1 MIKQPKSDI
10 INITENSISEER
22 EDKNMRSMKAI
33 KAMNKKLKQVVEK
46 HENVILEEFLQ
57 RAKRIEEYLTLLE
70 QEGVD
75 QKRFICVEGHEEW
88 QDIAYDKISEE
99 TLKVLLK
106 TFRDL
111 KADEES
117 IELFKKIPTE
127 GVLFL
132 YTYHEYDDMDTLLM
146 YYEGIKAT
154 AIFLE

>member
-1 MIKQPKSDI
+1 
-10 INITENSISEER
+10 
-22 EDKNMRSMKAI
+22 MRSMKAI
-33 KAMNKKLKQVVEK
+33 KAMHKELKQVVEK

-57 RAKRIEEYLTLLE
+57 IAKRIEEYLTLLE
-70 QEGVD
+70 VEGID

-106 TFRDL
+106 TFREL
-111 KADEES
+111 KADEKSMEV
-117 IELFKKIPTE
+117 FKKIPTE

-132 YTYHEYDDMDTLLM
+132 YSYSEYDDMDTLLM

>member
-1 MIKQPKSDI
+1 
-10 INITENSISEER
+10 
-22 EDKNMRSMKAI
+22 MRSMKAI
-33 KAMNKKLKQVVEK
+33 KAMHKELKQVVEK

-70 QEGVD
+70 VEGID

-106 TFRDL
+106 TFREL
-111 KADEES
+111 KADEKSMEV
-117 IELFKKIPTE
+117 FKKIPTE

-132 YTYHEYDDMDTLLM
+132 YWYSEYDDMDTLLM

>member
-1 MIKQPKSDI
+1 
-10 INITENSISEER
+10 
-22 EDKNMRSMKAI
+22 MRSMKAI
-33 KAMNKKLKQVVEK
+33 KAMHKELKQVVEK

-70 QEGVD
+70 LEGID

-106 TFRDL
+106 TFREL
-111 KADEES
+111 KADEKSMEV
-117 IELFKKIPTE
+117 FKKIPTE

-132 YTYHEYDDMDTLLM
+132 YSYSEYDDMDTLLM

>member
-1 MIKQPKSDI
+1 
-10 INITENSISEER
+10 
-22 EDKNMRSMKAI
+22 MRSMKAI
-33 KAMNKKLKQVVEK
+33 KAMNEQLEQMLEK
-46 HENVILEEFLQ
+46 HEKVILEEFLQ

-70 QEGVD
+70 QEGID

-106 TFRDL
+106 TFREL
-111 KADEES
+111 KADEKSMEV
-117 IELFKKIPTE
+117 FKKIPTE

-132 YTYHEYDDMDTLLM
+132 YSYSEYDDMDTLLM

>member
-1 MIKQPKSDI
+1 
-10 INITENSISEER
+10 
-22 EDKNMRSMKAI
+22 MRSMKAI
-33 KAMNKKLKQVVEK
+33 KAMHKELKQVVEK

-70 QEGVD
+70 VEGID

-106 TFRDL
+106 TFREL
-111 KADEES
+111 KADEKSMEV
-117 IELFKKIPTE
+117 FKKIPTE

-132 YTYHEYDDMDTLLM
+132 YSYSEYDDMDTLLM

>member
-1 MIKQPKSDI
+1 
-10 INITENSISEER
+10 
-22 EDKNMRSMKAI
+22 MKAI
-33 KAMNKKLKQVVEK
+33 KAMNRELKQVVEK

-70 QEGVD
+70 VEGID

-106 TFRDL
+106 TFREL
-111 KADEES
+111 KADEKSMEV
-117 IELFKKIPTE
+117 FKKIPTE

-132 YTYHEYDDMDTLLM
+132 YSYSEYDDMDTLLM

>member
-1 MIKQPKSDI
+1 
-10 INITENSISEER
+10 
-22 EDKNMRSMKAI
+22 MRSMKAM
-33 KAMNKKLKQVVEK
+33 KAMNQKLKQAIEK

-70 QEGVD
+70 LEGID

-99 TLKVLLK
+99 TLEVLLK
-106 TFRDL
+106 TFPGL
-111 KADEES
+111 KADGQS

>member
-1 MIKQPKSDI
+1 MK
-10 INITENSISEER
+10 
-22 EDKNMRSMKAI
+22 SMKAI
-33 KAMNKKLKQVVEK
+33 KAMNRELKQVVEK

-57 RAKRIEEYLTLLE
+57 RAKRIKEYLTLLE
-70 QEGVD
+70 VEGID

-106 TFRDL
+106 TFREL
-111 KADEES
+111 KADEKSMEV
-117 IELFKKIPTE
+117 FKKIPTE

-132 YTYHEYDDMDTLLM
+132 YSYSEYDDMDTLLM

>member
-1 MIKQPKSDI
+1 
-10 INITENSISEER
+10 
-22 EDKNMRSMKAI
+22 MKAI
-33 KAMNKKLKQVVEK
+33 KAMHKELKQVVEK

-70 QEGVD
+70 VEGID

-106 TFRDL
+106 TFREL
-111 KADEES
+111 KADEKSMEV
-117 IELFKKIPTE
+117 FKKIPTE

-132 YTYHEYDDMDTLLM
+132 YSYSEYDDMDTLLM

>member
-1 MIKQPKSDI
+1 
-10 INITENSISEER
+10 
-22 EDKNMRSMKAI
+22 MRSMKAI
-33 KAMNKKLKQVVEK
+33 KAMHKELKQVVEK

-70 QEGVD
+70 VEGID

-106 TFRDL
+106 TFREL
-111 KADEES
+111 KADEKSMEV
-117 IELFKKIPTE
+117 FKKIPTE

-132 YTYHEYDDMDTLLM
+132 YSYSEYDDMFTLLM
-146 YYEGIKAT
+146 YYDGIKAT

>member
-22 EDKNMRSMKAI
+22 GGKNMRSMKAI
-33 KAMNKKLKQVVEK
+33 KAMNQKLKQAVEK
-46 HENVILEEFLQ
+46 QKNVILDEFLQ

-70 QEGVD
+70 LEGVD

-99 TLKVLLK
+99 TLKNLLK
-106 TFRDL
+106 TFREL
-111 KADEES
+111 KADDSSMEA
-117 IELFKKIPTE
+117 FRKIPEE

-132 YTYHEYDDMDTLLM
+132 YTYHEYEDMDTLM
-146 YYEGIKAT
+146 MNYEDIKA
-154 AIFLE
+154 AENFIE

>member
-1 MIKQPKSDI
+1 
-10 INITENSISEER
+10 
-22 EDKNMRSMKAI
+22 MRSMKAI

>member
-1 MIKQPKSDI
+1 MK
-10 INITENSISEER
+10 
-22 EDKNMRSMKAI
+22 SMKAI
-33 KAMNKKLKQVVEK
+33 KAMNRELKQVVEK

-70 QEGVD
+70 VEGID

-106 TFRDL
+106 TFREL
-111 KADEES
+111 KADEKSMEV
-117 IELFKKIPTE
+117 FKKIPTE

-132 YTYHEYDDMDTLLM
+132 YSYSEYDDMDTLLM

>member
-1 MIKQPKSDI
+1 
-10 INITENSISEER
+10 
-22 EDKNMRSMKAI
+22 MRSMKAI
-33 KAMNKKLKQVVEK
+33 KAMHKELKQVVEK

-70 QEGVD
+70 VEGID

-99 TLKVLLK
+99 TLEVLLK

>member
-22 EDKNMRSMKAI
+22 GGKNMRSMKAI
-33 KAMNKKLKQVVEK
+33 KAMNQKLKQAVEK
-46 HENVILEEFLQ
+46 QENVILDEFLQ

-70 QEGVD
+70 LEGVD

-99 TLKVLLK
+99 TLKNLLK
-106 TFRDL
+106 TFREL
-111 KADEES
+111 KADDSSMEA
-117 IELFKKIPTE
+117 FRKISEE

-132 YTYHEYDDMDTLLM
+132 YTYHEYEDMDTLM
-146 YYEGIKAT
+146 MNYEDIKA
-154 AIFLE
+154 AENFIE

>member
-1 MIKQPKSDI
+1 MK
-10 INITENSISEER
+10 
-22 EDKNMRSMKAI
+22 SMKAI
-33 KAMNKKLKQVVEK
+33 KAMNRELKQVVEK

-70 QEGVD
+70 VEGID

-106 TFRDL
+106 TFREL
-111 KADEES
+111 KADEKSMEV
-117 IELFKKIPTE
+117 FKKIPTE

-132 YTYHEYDDMDTLLM
+132 YSYSEYDDMDTLLM
-146 YYEGIKAT
+146 YQEGIKAT

>member
-22 EDKNMRSMKAI
+22 GGKNMRSMKAI
-33 KAMNKKLKQVVEK
+33 KAMNQKLKQAVEK
-46 HENVILEEFLQ
+46 QENVILDEFLQ

-70 QEGVD
+70 LEGVD

-99 TLKVLLK
+99 TLKNLLK
-106 TFRDL
+106 TFREL
-111 KADEES
+111 KADDSSMEA
-117 IELFKKIPTE
+117 FRKIPEE

-132 YTYHEYDDMDTLLM
+132 YTYHEYEDMDTLM
-146 YYEGIKAT
+146 MNYEDIKA
-154 AIFLE
+154 AENFIE

>member
-1 MIKQPKSDI
+1 
-10 INITENSISEER
+10 
-22 EDKNMRSMKAI
+22 MRSMKAM
-33 KAMNKKLKQVVEK
+33 KAMNQKLKQAIEK

-70 QEGVD
+70 LEGID

-99 TLKVLLK
+99 TLEVLLK